1 LAETHRSR
9 FHHGS
14 DLSHSQSVGADERK
28 SDDAALLMHAQ
39 GINEFGVGDE
49 RALEMP
55 KALHAVSPT

>member
-1 LAETHRSR
+1 
-9 FHHGS
+9 
-14 DLSHSQSVGADERK
+14 
-28 SDDAALLMHAQ
+28 MHAQ